1 MVLNNKK
8 YPLDDK
14 NYFKSKS
21 EKKQIVIG
29 HSLSGDMSFFN
40 GWKNRLGGSFKKT
53 APFTIDFDGKV
64 YQHFDPINHSDFIGF
79 DPYDLRSIPILLVN
93 EGWLLKDSLNNR
105 YIDWVGNIY
114 NRKEEVVDRRWRGHN
129 YWAPYPDKQIKSLV
143 KLINKLSEDFN
154 IQKKVVSHNTQVY
167 DIDKFEGIV
176 FRSNYNKN
184 STDLS
189 PALDY
194 NKFKQ
199 LIENE

>member
-1 MVLNNKK
+1 MAEHVVR
-8 YPLDDK
+8 Y
-14 NYFKSKS
+14 YFKI
-21 EKKQIVIG
+21 E
-29 HSLSGDMSFFN
+29 
-40 GWKNRLGGSFKKT
+40 
-53 APFTIDFDGKV
+53 TIDV
-64 YQHFDPINHSDFIGF
+64 YVKLFSD
-79 DPYDLRSIPILLVN
+79 LANMVS
-93 EGWLLKDSLNNR
+93 E
-105 YIDWVGNIY
+105 IDVLPFLAITGNMFNAIY
-114 NRKEEVVDRRWRGHN
+114 EYAR
-129 YWAPYPDKQIKSLV
+129 LV

>member
-1 MVLNNKK
+1 MFKNKK
-8 YPLDDK
+8 
-14 NYFKSKS
+14 
-21 EKKQIVIG
+21 
-29 HSLSGDMSFFN
+29 
-40 GWKNRLGGSFKKT
+40 
-53 APFTIDFDGKV
+53 TILI
-64 YQHFDPINHSDFIGF
+64 YN
-79 DPYDLRSIPILLVN
+79 
-93 EGWLLKDSLNNR
+93 
-105 YIDWVGNIY
+105 NIY

-199 LIENE
+199 LILYFTN